1 MEDHDQANPEG
12 SPTRND
18 TLGGPDKPRPHLEFT
33 CPTCK
38 RRVRVSQKGRSKL
51 PRFFPF
57 CSARC
62 KWIDL
67 GAWLDADYRIL
78 SKPDEESEDS
88 ARPGPEGTEEKPKTE
103 DGGRKGGGGRP

>member
-1 MEDHDQANPEG
+1 MEDRDQANP
-12 SPTRND
+12 D
-18 TLGGPDKPRPHLEFT
+18 QPRPHLEFT

-38 RRVRVSQKGRSKL
+38 RRVRVLREDPSKL

-67 GAWLDADYRIL
+67 GAWLDAGYRIP
-78 SKPDEESEDS
+78 SQPEEESEDS
-88 ARPGPEGTEEKPKTE
+88 APEDSSRRDADSRP
-103 DGGRKGGGGRP
+103 

>member
-1 MEDHDQANPEG
+1 MEDHDQANP
-12 SPTRND
+12 
-18 TLGGPDKPRPHLEFT
+18 DKSRPHLEFT

-38 RRVRVSQKGRSKL
+38 RRVRVSQKGPPKL

-67 GAWLDADYRIL
+67 GAWLDADYRIP
-78 SKPDEESEDS
+78 SKPDQESEDS
-88 ARPGPEGTEEKPKTE
+88 APPSPEDAEERPKTE
-103 DGGRKGGGGRP
+103 DRGQKGGGGRP

>member
-1 MEDHDQANPEG
+1 MEDRDQANP
-12 SPTRND
+12 
-18 TLGGPDKPRPHLEFT
+18 DKPRSHLEFT

-38 RRVRVSQKGRSKL
+38 RRVRVLQEDPSRL

-67 GAWLDADYRIL
+67 GAWLAAGYRIP
-78 SKPDEESEDS
+78 SEPDEESED
-88 ARPGPEGTEEKPKTE
+88 AAHE
-103 DGGRKGGGGRP
+103 DSSRRDASSRQ

>member
-1 MEDHDQANPEG
+1 MEDRDQAKPD
-12 SPTRND
+12 SP
-18 TLGGPDKPRPHLEFT
+18 PSYLEFT

-38 RRVRVSQKGRSKL
+38 RRVRALRKDPAKL
-51 PRFFPF
+51 PKFFPF

-67 GAWLDADYRIL
+67 GSWLDAQYRIP

-88 ARPGPEGTEEKPKTE
+88 APPSPEDAEERPNTE
-103 DGGRKGGGGRP
+103 DRRRRTDDRGRKGGS